1 MVELP
6 LLSPPASVSLN
17 MKISINPFTHKMK
30 TLSFVQNRQTG
41 DRIIGFFEHCE
52 YCRKNVSLIHEYIFL
67 GGALYMEAIT
77 RDFFLFLSKNNML
90 NNIAKKRG
98 GSFAAGKII
107 GGTDFQSSIKFIK
120 QLNDSGLSVTVDHLG
135 EFVDSKKVTQERT
148 AECIETIEMISREKL
163 DSQVSLKMTSLG
175 LDIDH
180 ALVIENMT
188 KILDTAEKHGVM
200 VTIDMEDEVR
210 CQATIDIFRQ
220 FKEKYNC
227 ISTVLQ
233 AYLFRTEKDLD
244 DLGQYKP
251 FLRLVKGA
259 YKESPEVA
267 FPEKADVDENYKK
280 LIKQSLLN
288 GNYTAIASHDDK
300 IIEYTKE
307 LAKKHNIPNTQF
319 EFQMLYGMRNKTQH
333 ELVKQGYKM
342 RVYVPYGL
350 DWYGYFMRRLAERP
364 SNISFAFKGM
374 VRS

>member
-1 MVELP
+1 
-6 LLSPPASVSLN
+6 
-17 MKISINPFTHKMK
+17 
-30 TLSFVQNRQTG
+30 
-41 DRIIGFFEHCE
+41 
-52 YCRKNVSLIHEYIFL
+52 
-67 GGALYMEAIT
+67 MEAIT
-77 RDFFLFLSKNNML
+77 RDFFLFLSKNNLL
-90 NNIAKKRG
+90 NNIAKKSG
-98 GSFAAGKII
+98 GNFAAGKII

-120 QLNDSGLSVTVDHLG
+120 QLNNSGLSVTVDHLG
-135 EFVDSKKVTQERT
+135 EFVDSKEVTLERT

-175 LDIDH
+175 LDIDYK
-180 ALVIENMT
+180 LVIENMT
-188 KILDTAEKHGVM
+188 KILDTAEKHKVM

-220 FKEKYNC
+220 FKEKYSC

-233 AYLFRTEKDLD
+233 AYLFRTEKDLE

-267 FPEKADVDENYKK
+267 FPEKNDVDENYKK

-307 LAKKHNIPNTQF
+307 LAKKYDIPNTQF
-319 EFQMLYGMRNKTQH
+319 EFQMLYGMRNKTQY

-364 SNISFAFKGM
+364 SNIAFAFKGM